1 MKSKRFII
9 IILIVMVLSN
19 IASFTIGRYDIQV
32 FEHKPYLYSY
42 KDLYLKNIN
51 CRIILMDIL
60 EEIYE
65 LDGSYFY
72 NVIEE
77 TNSYK
82 KLQQFYKD
90 NENDSVNWTW
100 DLMYN
105 L

>member
-1 MKSKRFII
+1 
-9 IILIVMVLSN
+9 
-19 IASFTIGRYDIQV
+19 
-32 FEHKPYLYSY
+32 
-42 KDLYLKNIN
+42 
-51 CRIILMDIL
+51 MDIL

-77 TNSYK
+77 TNNYK

>member
-1 MKSKRFII
+1 
-9 IILIVMVLSN
+9 MVLSN

-32 FEHKPYLYSY
+32 SEYKPYLYSY
-42 KDLYLKNIN
+42 KDLYSRHIN
-51 CRIILMDIL
+51 HEIILMDIL

>member
-1 MKSKRFII
+1 
-9 IILIVMVLSN
+9 MVLSN
-19 IASFTIGRYDIQV
+19 IASFTIGRYDIRV
-32 FEHKPYLYSY
+32 FEYKPYLCSY
-42 KDLYLKNIN
+42 KDLYLRNTD
-51 CRIILMDIL
+51 CEIILMDIL

-90 NENDSVNWTW
+90 NENNSVNWTW